1 MRFRLVLLV
10 AAALTVFVVPSTA
23 QASRGIQYGIQD
35 DAWLAY
41 GPGSLDD
48 RLDRLDALGVQI
60 VRYTLRWDE
69 IARTRPANPKSHLDR
84 AYRWGVNDAV
94 LRGLRA
100 RRIDAVVTLYGTPR
114 WANGGQ
120 PANWAPTSP
129 ASIAGFAYAAA
140 KRYPWVRRW
149 LVWNEPNQRL
159 HLRPT
164 SPVVYVSKLL
174 NPAYAALKSAN
185 RRALVGG
192 GITAPRGGTGGIS
205 PVDWIRAMGRAGA
218 RLDAYAHNPYPLNP
232 RRETPSSG
240 GCSRCSTLTM
250 ATLERLQAEVA
261 RAFGA
266 KRIWL
271 TEYGYQTNPPDRFL
285 GVSHELQARYL
296 AEAALRAYRAPRVD
310 MLIQFLVRDEPVAAR
325 WQSGLVGVDGVVKP
339 AYQAFMLPLAQASTK
354 GTRVVLWGQ
363 VRPRRGAQTY
373 RLQQLRGRTWTWV
386 GGNARTNGAGIFQRT
401 VSAAR
406 GTKFRIWSPRDRV
419 FSPVLR
425 IR

>member
-1 MRFRLVLLV
+1 MRFRVVLVLSALLAV
-10 AAALTVFVVPSTA
+10 AVPATA
-23 QASRGIQYGIQD
+23 DASRSIQYGIQD

-41 GPGSLDD
+41 GPGTLDE
-48 RLDRLDALGVQI
+48 RLDRLDSLGVQI

-69 IARTRPANPKSHLDR
+69 IARTRPANPRSHLDR

-100 RRIDAVVTLYGTPR
+100 RRIDAVVTIYGAPR

-120 PANWAPTSP
+120 SPNWAPTSGS
-129 ASIAGFAYAAA
+129 AVAGFAYAAA
-140 KRYPWVRRW
+140 KRYWFVRRW

-164 SPVVYVSKLL
+164 TPAVYVSRLL

-192 GITAPRGGTGGIS
+192 GITAPRGAAGGVS
-205 PVDWIRAMGRAGA
+205 PVDWIRGMGRVRA

-232 RRETPSSG
+232 RHETPSSG
-240 GCSRCSTLTM
+240 GCARCTTITM
-250 ATLERLQAEVA
+250 ATLERLESEVT

-285 GVSHELQARYL
+285 GVSRELQARYL
-296 AEAALRAYRAPRVD
+296 AEAALRAYRSRRVD

-325 WQSGLVGVDGVVKP
+325 WQSGLVGIDGVPKP
-339 AYQAFMLPLAQASTK
+339 AYQAFMLPLAQASRT
-354 GTRVVLWGQ
+354 GARVVLWGQ
-363 VRPRRGAQTY
+363 VRPRTGAQPY
-373 RLQQLRGRTWTWV
+373 RLQQFRGGRWSWA
-386 GGNARTNGAGIFQRT
+386 GGTARTNGQGVFQRVVVAT
-401 VSAAR
+401 R
-406 GTKFRIWSPRDRV
+406 GTRFRVWSPRDRL
-419 FSPVLR
+419 FSPVLT

>member
-1 MRFRLVLLV
+1 MRFGLVLLV
-10 AAALTVFVVPSTA
+10 LSALTALVVPATA
-23 QASRGIQYGIQD
+23 EASRSIQYGIQD
-35 DAWLAY
+35 DAWVAY
-41 GPGSLDD
+41 GPGSLEE
-48 RLDRLDALGVQI
+48 RLDRLDSLGVQI
-60 VRYTLRWDE
+60 VRYTLRWDQ
-69 IARTRPANPKSHLDR
+69 IARTNPRNPRSHLDP

-120 PANWAPTSP
+120 SANWAPTSG

-140 KRYPWVRRW
+140 KRYPWIRRW
-149 LVWNEPNQRL
+149 LVWNEPNQRI

-164 SPVVYVSKLL
+164 APRVYVSRLL

-185 RRALVGG
+185 RRSLVGG
-192 GITAPRGGTGGIS
+192 GITAPRGGTGGVS
-205 PVDWIRAMGRAGA
+205 PVDWIRGMGRARA

-232 RRETPSSG
+232 RRETPTSG
-240 GCSRCSTLTM
+240 GCSRCSTITM
-250 ATLERLQAEVA
+250 ATLSRLESEVA

-296 AEAALRAYRAPRVD
+296 AEGALRAYRAPRVD
-310 MLIQFLVRDEPVAAR
+310 MLIQFLVRDEPIEGR
-325 WQSGLVGVDGVVKP
+325 WQSGLVGIDGVVKP
-339 AYQAFMLPLAQASTK
+339 AYQAFMLPLAQASRT
-354 GTRVVLWGQ
+354 GSRVVLWGQ
-363 VRPRRGAQTY
+363 IRPRRGAQVY

-386 GGNARTNGAGIFQRT
+386 GGNSRTNGAGFFQRT
-401 VSAAR
+401 VRASR

-425 IR
+425 VR